1 MIDTD
6 AINDWLDGAVKDIG
20 DWTEGAV

>member
-6 AINDWLDGAVKDIG
+6 GIEDWLNGAVKDIG